1 MGFGIGVTGCYGML
15 EERNDTTYH
24 FCFTTVYNQPTQTNA
39 KQRNLV
45 AGCASKP
52 SPTVKIMA
60 PAIRFQW
67 LRALTIAVAKQSK
80 GA

>member
-1 MGFGIGVTGCYGML
+1 MGFGIGVTGCYGMF
-15 EERNDTTYH
+15 EAQNDTTYH
-24 FCFTTVYNQPTQTNA
+24 FYFTTVYNQRTQTNA
-39 KQRNLV
+39 KQRNLL

-60 PAIRFQW
+60 PAMRLQW
-67 LRALTIAVAKQSK
+67 LRALTIADATQSK